1 MDYLILHINNILVD
15 KKYGDWNLKS
25 ATYLDD
31 ITYYLIIED
40 FETHNYYGWPCI
52 PSQYV
57 ILDIMKYNL
66 YVVDFYKL
74 ANIHLRKEKLLKLKD
89 K

>member
-1 MDYLILHINNILVD
+1 MDYLILHINNMLVD

-40 FETHNYYGWPCI
+40 FETHNYYG
-52 PSQYV
+52 
-57 ILDIMKYNL
+57 
-66 YVVDFYKL
+66 
-74 ANIHLRKEKLLKLKD
+74 
-89 K
+89 